1 LGKIGDDEKAR
12 RIAEAA
18 ARKGGD
24 PKFKDAGIKNV
35 KTNRTQWF
43 D

>member
-1 LGKIGDDEKAR
+1 MGAKGDAAYNESIKTAAEKL
-12 RIAEAA
+12 
-18 ARKGGD
+18 GGD
-24 PKFKDAGIKNV
+24 PKFKDSGIKNI

>member
-1 LGKIGDDEKAR
+1 MGTKGDIAYNESIRTAAEKL
-12 RIAEAA
+12 
-18 ARKGGD
+18 GGD